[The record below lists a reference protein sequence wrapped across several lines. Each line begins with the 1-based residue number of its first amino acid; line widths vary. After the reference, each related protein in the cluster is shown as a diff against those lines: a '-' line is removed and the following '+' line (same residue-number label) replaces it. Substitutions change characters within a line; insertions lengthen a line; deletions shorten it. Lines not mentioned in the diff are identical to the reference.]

1 MQENSKKKRSA
12 TIAAVI
18 AIIGILVF
26 IALFVGL
33 LLGLD
38 SIIAS
43 GFLLV
48 YIGMLVLVIISII
61 VCLIQRYKEI
71 DKNEIEEARKY

>member
-1 MQENSKKKRSA
+1 MQENSKQKRNA
-12 TIAAVI
+12 TISASIV
-18 AIIGILVF
+18 IIGIVVF
-26 IALFVGL
+26 IALFIGL

-43 GFLLV
+43 GFLLL
-48 YIGMLVLVIISII
+48 YIGGLVLIIISII
-61 VCLIQRYKEI
+61 ICLIQRYKEI